1 MVKIKVKMVKTI
13 IIQKIKKN
21 KNKNGD
27 LYRDGNNKDKG
38 NNKDTNE
45 EKKIK
50 QIKIQMVIFMTF

>member
-27 LYRDGNNKDKG
+27 LYRDGNNKD
-38 NNKDTNE
+38 TNE